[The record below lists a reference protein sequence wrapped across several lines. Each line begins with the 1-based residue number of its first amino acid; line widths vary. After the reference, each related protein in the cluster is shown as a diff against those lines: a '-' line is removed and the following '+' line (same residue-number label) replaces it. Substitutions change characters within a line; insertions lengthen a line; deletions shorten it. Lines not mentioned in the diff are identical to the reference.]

1 MQQVSEISDKDDI
14 NIQVSRFG
22 RRIKRKKYP
31 GFEDNIISRLN
42 RTVIKD
48 TNTDS
53 LMAQKASNDQ
63 TKKSSKNNRKPK
75 GKNTTILFSC
85 HLRIITN

>member
-1 MQQVSEISDKDDI
+1 MQQVSETSDDDL

-31 GFEDNIISRLN
+31 DFEDNIETRLN
-42 RTVIKD
+42 RTMIKN
-48 TNTDS
+48 TNSVS
-53 LMAQKASNDQ
+53 LEAQKASCSNDQ

-75 GKNTTILFSC
+75 GKNT
-85 HLRIITN
+85 IIF